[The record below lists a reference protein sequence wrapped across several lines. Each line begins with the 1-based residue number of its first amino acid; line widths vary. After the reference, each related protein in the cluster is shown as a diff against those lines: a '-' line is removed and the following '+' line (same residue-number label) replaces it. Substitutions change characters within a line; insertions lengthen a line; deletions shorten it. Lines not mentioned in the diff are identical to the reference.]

1 MPSENEW
8 DYATESNAVPV
19 AVSGGT
25 LANTAVCNHTLQP
38 AELDNA
44 GGVSAYGTMGQDGK
58 VWEWMESGSDGGN
71 SLASEGRAVRG
82 GYFDGSFAG
91 LRAGALGRT
100 NFDPATNDLC
110 IGFRVAS
117 TMAIV
122 PEPGT
127 MTLLIASSMMLISR
141 SRRLAAR
148 RRP

>member
-1 MPSENEW
+1 ME
-8 DYATESNAVPV
+8 
-19 AVSGGT
+19 
-25 LANTAVCNHTLQP
+25 
-38 AELDNA
+38 
-44 GGVSAYGTMGQDGK
+44 SAYDG
-58 VWEWMESGSDGGN
+58 VN

-91 LRAGALGRT
+91 LRAGARERT
-100 NFDPATNDLC
+100 NFGPATNDLC
-110 IGFRVAS
+110 VGFRVAS

-127 MTLLIASSMMLISR
+127 MTLLMASSMMLISR

>member
-1 MPSENEW
+1 ME
-8 DYATESNAVPV
+8 
-19 AVSGGT
+19 
-25 LANTAVCNHTLQP
+25 
-38 AELDNA
+38 
-44 GGVSAYGTMGQDGK
+44 SAYDG
-58 VWEWMESGSDGGN
+58 VN

-110 IGFRVAS
+110 VGFRVAS

-122 PEPGT
+122 PELGT